1 VALARRRLRK
11 VSHGGTRT
19 GIKGNEMGKYEPRFD
34 LDFSRGL
41 IGEHLVETFLADLVG
56 KKIEVKTDYRV
67 NETGNVYVETW
78 QYSQPDTS
86 DKKQSGINVSE
97 AEYYCFGS
105 PSGDGFI
112 MIKTSVLK
120 EFIRNTNPREARQ
133 TIASKETK
141 ASIGR
146 LIPLADLLASIG
158 LAKKG
163 N

>member
-1 VALARRRLRK
+1 M
-11 VSHGGTRT
+11 GG
-19 GIKGNEMGKYEPRFD
+19 YEPRFD
-34 LDFSRGL
+34 VDFTRGRV
-41 IGEHLVETFLADLVG
+41 GEELVETFLADLAG
-56 KKIEVKTDYRV
+56 KKVEVKTDYRI

-78 QYSQPDTS
+78 QYSKPDAS
-86 DKKQSGINVSE
+86 DKRQSGINVSQ

-105 PSGDGFI
+105 PTGDGFV

-133 TIASKETK
+133 PISTDKTN

-146 LIPLADLLASIG
+146 LIPLADLLGSIG
-158 LAKKG
+158 LARKE

>member
-1 VALARRRLRK
+1 M
-11 VSHGGTRT
+11 
-19 GIKGNEMGKYEPRFD
+19 KGKEMGHYEPRFD
-34 LDFSRGL
+34 VDFTRGR
-41 IGEHLVETFLADLVG
+41 IGEELVETFLADLVG

-78 QYSQPDTS
+78 QYSQSDAS

-97 AEYYCFGS
+97 SEYYCFGS
-105 PSGDGFI
+105 PLAQGFV
-112 MIKTSVLK
+112 MVKTSVLK
-120 EFIRNTNPREARQ
+120 EFIRNTNPRETRQ
-133 TIASKETK
+133 PISSAATK

>member
-1 VALARRRLRK
+1 
-11 VSHGGTRT
+11 
-19 GIKGNEMGKYEPRFD
+19 MGHYEPRFD
-34 LDFSRGL
+34 VDFTRGR
-41 IGEHLVETFLADLVG
+41 IGEELLETFLADLAG
-56 KKIEVKTDYRV
+56 KKVEVKTDYRV

-78 QYSQPDTS
+78 HYSQADAS

-105 PSGDGFI
+105 PLGEGFV
-112 MIKTSVLK
+112 MVKTSVLK
-120 EFIRNTNPREARQ
+120 EFIRNTNPKETRQ
-133 TIASKETK
+133 PIASKQTK

>member
-1 VALARRRLRK
+1 L
-11 VSHGGTRT
+11 
-19 GIKGNEMGKYEPRFD
+19 KGKEMAGYEPRFD
-34 LDFSRGL
+34 VDFTRGR
-41 IGEHLVETFLADLVG
+41 IGEELVETFLADLIG
-56 KKIEVKTDYRV
+56 KKVEVKTDYRV

-78 QYSQPDTS
+78 HYSEPDAS

-105 PSGDGFI
+105 PLGEGFI
-112 MIKTSVLK
+112 MVKTSVLK
-120 EFIRNTNPREARQ
+120 EFIRNTNPKETRQ
-133 TIASKETK
+133 PIASKQTK

>member
-1 VALARRRLRK
+1 MA
-11 VSHGGTRT
+11 G
-19 GIKGNEMGKYEPRFD
+19 YEPRFD
-34 LDFSRGL
+34 VDFTRGR
-41 IGEHLVETFLADLVG
+41 IGEELLETFLADLIG
-56 KKIEVKTDYRV
+56 KKVEVKTDYRV

-78 QYSQPDTS
+78 QYSEPDAS

-105 PSGDGFI
+105 PLGEGFI

-120 EFIRNTNPREARQ
+120 QFISNTNPRETRQ
-133 TIASKETK
+133 PIASKETK

-158 LAKKG
+158 LARKES
-163 N
+163 

>member
-1 VALARRRLRK
+1 M
-11 VSHGGTRT
+11 
-19 GIKGNEMGKYEPRFD
+19 KGKEMGKYEPRFD
-34 LDFSRGL
+34 VDFTRGR
-41 IGEHLVETFLADLVG
+41 IGEELLETFLADLVG
-56 KKIEVKTDYRV
+56 NKVEVKTDYRI

-78 QYSQPDTS
+78 QYSNPDAS

-105 PSGDGFI
+105 PTGAGFV
-112 MIKTSVLK
+112 MVKTSVLK
-120 EFIRNTNPREARQ
+120 EFIRNTNPRETRQ
-133 TIASKETK
+133 PISSKETK

-146 LIPLADLLASIG
+146 LIPLADLLATMG

>member
-1 VALARRRLRK
+1 M
-11 VSHGGTRT
+11 
-19 GIKGNEMGKYEPRFD
+19 GNYEPRFD
-34 LDFSRGL
+34 VDFTRGRV
-41 IGEHLVETFLADLVG
+41 GEELVETFLADLAG

-78 QYSQPDTS
+78 QYSAPDAS

-97 AEYYCFGS
+97 SEYYCFGS
-105 PSGDGFI
+105 PTGGGFV

-120 EFIRNTNPREARQ
+120 EYISNTHPREARQ
-133 TIASKETK
+133 PISSRETK

-158 LAKKG
+158 LARKES
-163 N
+163 